1 LTLRADDLDFQR
13 HERWMRWTWGRRKKA
28 LGDRRINAPKSNR
41 RSRVD
46 MSEPLSRGWPT
57 LL

>member
-46 MSEPLSRGWPT
+46 MSEPLSRG
-57 LL
+57 